1 MAAKFLVKRSSVS
14 GQAPNTSQISTGE
27 LALNLTDGIMYGS
40 NGTVVF
46 EIGANVSSLTV
57 NGYSFPSTDGAN
69 GQVLKTDGNGNLVFS
84 TPVEGFTTG
93 DVDTHL
99 NTSTA
104 SEDNVLSWNGS
115 DYEWTAQSGGSGS
128 VTITEYLYKPTSDT
142 TVFTGT
148 DENGLLLDYTSGE
161 EDVYLNGVKLISV
174 DDYVATNTSAI
185 TLQANAVSGDTVQIV
200 KVSGSSTIV
209 EYQYTVSANQT
220 SFTGSDDNSAVLNY
234 TPGREQV
241 YLNGVKLIATDD
253 YTRPNSSHII
263 LSANAVATDVLETV
277 VFAGAGEDLA
287 EAVGYSSSSTS
298 TLTINTFNSSVYRTA
313 KYIIQAN
320 TSDSYAASE
329 AILIHDGTTAYV
341 TEYGEVFSNTNL
353 YNVTGDISGADVRLR
368 VTPTGSGT
376 TFKVKRIGI
385 KV

>member
-14 GQAPNTSQISTGE
+14 GQAPNTSQLTTGE

-57 NGYSFPSTDGAN
+57 NDYSFPAADGAN
-69 GQVLKTDGNGNLVFS
+69 GQVLKTDGNGNITFS

-99 NTSTA
+99 NQSSATS
-104 SEDNVLSWNGS
+104 NQVLSWDGS
-115 DYEWTAQSGGSGS
+115 DYSWVNQSGGGS
-128 VTITEYLYKPTSDT
+128 VTITEFLYKPTSNT
-142 TVFTGT
+142 SVFSGT
-148 DENGLLLDYTSGE
+148 DENGLVLAYSSGE
-161 EDVYLNGVKLISV
+161 EDVYLNGIKLIAG
-174 DDYVATNTSAI
+174 DDYAATNSTAV
-185 TLQANAVSGDTVQIV
+185 TLQANAVNGDTVQIV
-200 KVSGSSTIV
+200 KVSGSSTV
-209 EYQYTVSANQT
+209 LEYQYTVSANQT
-220 SFTGSDDNSAVLNY
+220 IFTGSDDNSAVLNY

-241 YLNGVKLIATDD
+241 FLNGVKLINGDD
-253 YTRPNSSHII
+253 YSRPNTSHII
-263 LSANAVATDVLETV
+263 LTANAVATDTLEAV
-277 VFAGAGEDLA
+277 VFAGAGGDLT
-287 EAVGYSSSSTS
+287 EAVGYASSNTDL
-298 TLTINTFNSSVYRTA
+298 LTINTFNKTVYRTA

-329 AILIHDGTTAYV
+329 ALVIHDGTTAYV
-341 TEYGEVFSNTNL
+341 TEYGTLYSNNNL
-353 YNVTGDISGADVRLR
+353 YTVSGDISSNDVRLN

-376 TFKVKRIGI
+376 TFKVKRIAI

>member
-14 GQAPNTSQISTGE
+14 GQSPNTSQLTTGE

-40 NGTVVF
+40 NGSVIF
-46 EIGANVSSLTV
+46 EIGSNVTSLSV

-69 GQVLKTDGNGNLVFS
+69 GQVLKTDGNGNITFA

-115 DYEWTAQSGGSGS
+115 DYEWTAQSGGGS
-128 VTITEYLYKPTSDT
+128 VTITEYLFKPTSDT
-142 TVFTGT
+142 TVFSGT
-148 DENGLLLDYTSGE
+148 DENGLVLDYSSGE

-174 DDYVATNTSAI
+174 DDYTATNTSAI
-185 TLQANAVSGDTVQIV
+185 TLAANAVNGDTVQIV
-200 KVSGSSTIV
+200 KISGSSTV
-209 EYQYTVSANQT
+209 LEYQYTVSANQT

-241 YLNGVKLIATDD
+241 FLNGIKLIATDD
-253 YTRPNSSHII
+253 YTRPNSSHIV
-263 LSANAVATDVLETV
+263 LSANAVATDVLEAV
-277 VFAGAGEDLA
+277 VFAGAGEDLT
-287 EAVGYSSSSTS
+287 EAVGYSSSNTS

-341 TEYGEVFSNTNL
+341 TEYGEVYSNTNL
-353 YNVTGDISGADVRLR
+353 YTVTGDISGADVRLR

-385 KV
+385 NV

>member
-14 GQAPNTSQISTGE
+14 GQSPNTSQLTTGE

-40 NGTVVF
+40 NGSVIF
-46 EIGANVSSLTV
+46 EIGSNVTSLSV

-69 GQVLKTDGNGNLVFS
+69 GQVLKTDGNGNITFA

-115 DYEWTAQSGGSGS
+115 DYEWTAQSGGGS
-128 VTITEYLYKPTSDT
+128 VTITEYLFKPTSNT
-142 TVFTGT
+142 TVFSGT
-148 DENGLLLDYTSGE
+148 DENGLVLDYSSGE

-174 DDYVATNTSAI
+174 DDYTATNTSAI
-185 TLQANAVSGDTVQIV
+185 TLAANAVNGDTVQIV
-200 KVSGSSTIV
+200 KISGSSTV
-209 EYQYTVSANQT
+209 LEYQYTVSANQT

-241 YLNGVKLIATDD
+241 FLNGIKLIATDD
-253 YTRPNSSHII
+253 YTRPNSSHIV
-263 LSANAVATDVLETV
+263 LSANAVATDVLEAV
-277 VFAGAGEDLA
+277 VFAGAGEDLT
-287 EAVGYSSSSTS
+287 EAVGYSSSNTS

-341 TEYGEVFSNTNL
+341 TEYGEVYSNTNL
-353 YNVTGDISGADVRLR
+353 YTVTGDISGADVRLR

-385 KV
+385 NV

>member
-14 GQAPNTSQISTGE
+14 GQSPNTSQLTTGE

-40 NGTVVF
+40 NGSVIF
-46 EIGANVSSLTV
+46 EIGSNVTSLSV

-69 GQVLKTDGNGNLVFS
+69 GQVLKTDGNGNITFA

-115 DYEWTAQSGGSGS
+115 DYEWTAQSGGGS
-128 VTITEYLYKPTSDT
+128 VTITEYLFKPTSNT
-142 TVFTGT
+142 TVFSGT
-148 DENGLLLDYTSGE
+148 DENGLVLDYSSGE

-174 DDYVATNTSAI
+174 DDYTATNTSAI
-185 TLQANAVSGDTVQIV
+185 TLAANAVNGDTVQIV
-200 KVSGSSTIV
+200 KISGSSTV
-209 EYQYTVSANQT
+209 LEYQYTVSANQT

-241 YLNGVKLIATDD
+241 FLNGIKLIATDD

-263 LSANAVATDVLETV
+263 LSANAVATDVLEAV
-277 VFAGAGEDLA
+277 VFAGAGEDLT
-287 EAVGYSSSSTS
+287 EAVGYSSSNTS

-341 TEYGEVFSNTNL
+341 TEYGEVYSNTNL
-353 YNVTGDISGADVRLR
+353 YTVTGDISGADVRLR

-385 KV
+385 NV

>member
-57 NGYSFPSTDGAN
+57 NDYSFPAADGAN
-69 GQVLKTDGNGNLVFS
+69 GQVLKTDGNGSLVFS

-99 NTSTA
+99 NTSSA
-104 SEDNVLSWNGS
+104 AEDNVLSWNGS
-115 DYEWTAQSGGSGS
+115 DYEWTASSGGGS
-128 VTITEYLYKPTSDT
+128 VTITEYLFKPTSDT
-142 TVFTGT
+142 TVFSGT
-148 DENGLLLDYTSGE
+148 DENGLVLDYSSGE

-174 DDYVATNTSAI
+174 DDYTATNTSAI
-185 TLQANAVSGDTVQIV
+185 TLGANAVNVDTVQIV
-200 KVSGSSTIV
+200 KISGSSTV
-209 EYQYTVSANQT
+209 LEYQYTVTANQT
-220 SFTGSDDNSAVLNY
+220 SFTGTDDNSAVLNY

-241 YLNGVKLIATDD
+241 FLNGIKLIAVDD
-253 YTRPNSSHII
+253 YARPNSSHIV

-277 VFAGAGEDLA
+277 VFAGAGEDLT

-341 TEYGEVFSNTNL
+341 TEYGEVYSNTNL
-353 YNVTGDISGADVRLR
+353 YTVTGDISGTEVRLR

-385 KV
+385 NV

>member
-14 GQAPNTSQISTGE
+14 GQAPNTSQLTTGE

-57 NGYSFPSTDGAN
+57 NDYSFPAADGAN
-69 GQVLKTDGNGNLVFS
+69 GQVLKTDGNGNITFS

-99 NTSTA
+99 NQSSATS
-104 SEDNVLSWNGS
+104 NQVLSWDGS
-115 DYEWTAQSGGSGS
+115 DYSWVNQSGGS
-128 VTITEYLYKPTSDT
+128 VTITEFLYKPTSNT
-142 TVFTGT
+142 SVFSGT
-148 DENGLLLDYTSGE
+148 DENGLVLAYSSGE
-161 EDVYLNGVKLISV
+161 EDVYLNGIKLIAG
-174 DDYVATNTSAI
+174 DDYAATNSTAV
-185 TLQANAVSGDTVQIV
+185 TLQANAVNGDTVQIV
-200 KVSGSSTIV
+200 KVSGSSTV
-209 EYQYTVSANQT
+209 LEYQYTVSANQT
-220 SFTGSDDNSAVLNY
+220 IFTGSDDNSAVLNY

-241 YLNGVKLIATDD
+241 FLNGVKLINGDD
-253 YTRPNSSHII
+253 YSRPNTSHII
-263 LSANAVATDVLETV
+263 LTANAVATDTLEAV
-277 VFAGAGEDLA
+277 VFAGAGGDLT
-287 EAVGYSSSSTS
+287 EAVGYASSNTDL
-298 TLTINTFNSSVYRTA
+298 LTINTFNKTVYRTA

-329 AILIHDGTTAYV
+329 ALVIHDGTTAYV
-341 TEYGEVFSNTNL
+341 TEYGTLYSNNNL
-353 YNVTGDISGADVRLR
+353 YTVSGDISSNDVRLN

-376 TFKVKRIGI
+376 TFKVKRIAI